1 MSLRTFLVEDS
12 PTILSSLIPTLQELG
27 DARVVSVAGREG
39 DAVAWLQAN
48 GGDWDLA
55 VVDMFL
61 QEGSGLGVLRACQNR
76 QTHQRVVVLTNYATE
91 EMRRRCLALGAN
103 AVFDKST
110 ELDELF
116 DYCATLNASGIH
128 SREQ

>member
-1 MSLRTFLVEDS
+1 MTLQTFLVEDS
-12 PTILSSLIPTLQELG
+12 PTILSSLVPTLEELG

-39 DAVAWLQAN
+39 DAVAWLNSN

-55 VVDMFL
+55 VVDLFL

-76 QTHQRVVVLTNYATE
+76 QAHQRVVVLTNYATE
-91 EMRRRCLALGAN
+91 EIRRRCLALGAN
-103 AVFDKST
+103 VVFDKST

-116 DYCATLNASGIH
+116 EDRKS
-128 SREQ
+128 